1 MGGGEA
7 GRRPR
12 ARPWAR
18 QRVGPPS
25 ELVPR
30 LRLLPAS
37 AATRGLAIAVG
48 NGCGEGVGLWSGP
61 CRVRARA

>member
-37 AATRGLAIAVG
+37 AATRVSPSPSETGAARVWTVEWAVPSLG
-48 NGCGEGVGLWSGP
+48 
-61 CRVRARA
+61 